1 MQTKILL
8 FVATFVILATFSCK
22 KEEESKEVTYGASI
36 SPIENVVNNLGTI
49 YYFRDEPMTFG
60 IKFKSSK
67 EGRITHLGIR
77 SGRGTYTIALW
88 DSSAQSVITA
98 TSIKVTDSTVF
109 AYKDIL
115 DIDILANKVYIV
127 SMDNQISEGGSG
139 ENAYKNLSADYR
151 FPFTQGDITL
161 LSSCYKFTNSALT
174 LFPIS
179 TETTVIIYGF
189 VDIKFEPKQ

>member
-1 MQTKILL
+1 MKTKVLL
-8 FVATFVILATFSCK
+8 FVATFAILATFSCK
-22 KEEESKEVTYGASI
+22 KEESKEITYGASI
-36 SPIENVVNNLGTI
+36 SPVENVVNNLGTI
-49 YYFRDEPMTFG
+49 YYFRDEPTTFG

-67 EGRITHLGIR
+67 DGRITHLGIR
-77 SGRGTYTIALW
+77 SGSGTYTIALW

-115 DIDILANKVYIV
+115 DIDILANKVYII
-127 SMDNQISEGGSG
+127 SMGNQISEGGSG
-139 ENAYKNLSADYR
+139 ANAYKNLSVDYR

-161 LSSCYKFTNSALT
+161 LSSCYKFTNNALT

-179 TETTVIIYGF
+179 TEATGIIYGF
-189 VDIKFEPKQ
+189 ADIKFEPKK